1 MYTAQSGFKEGLS
14 QMLDV
19 FRRELR
25 GGVVWMGTAKEEEAA
40 REIVRNVHAAY
51 PGVYF
56 TFDHSH

>member
-1 MYTAQSGFKEGLS
+1 
-14 QMLDV
+14 MLDV